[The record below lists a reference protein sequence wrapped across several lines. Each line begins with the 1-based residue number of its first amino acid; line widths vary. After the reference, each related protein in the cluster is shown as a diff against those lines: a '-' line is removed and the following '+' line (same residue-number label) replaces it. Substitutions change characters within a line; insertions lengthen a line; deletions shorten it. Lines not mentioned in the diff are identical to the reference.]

1 MVDEG
6 HIDWEER
13 ELREIFRSILMT
25 TCDIGAITK
34 PWDVS
39 RKVSPTGFY
48 EYTIETV
55 NNANSTYC
63 LIRYYNR
70 RYSKIPKQVSY

>member
-34 PWDVS
+34 PWEVS
-39 RKVSPTGFY
+39 RKVSV
-48 EYTIETV
+48 IEV
-55 NNANSTYC
+55 FMKV
-63 LIRYYNR
+63 LMI
-70 RYSKIPKQVSY
+70 SYLTNGIN

>member
-6 HIDWEER
+6 RIDWDDK

-39 RKVSPTGFY
+39 RKVGIHIYVSDNGLSNHPL
-48 EYTIETV
+48 
-55 NNANSTYC
+55 NK
-63 LIRYYNR
+63 R
-70 RYSKIPKQVSY
+70 RPLQ

>member
-1 MVDEG
+1 MDKNLLFIVSRVRNKWFAMVDEG

-34 PWDVS
+34 PWEVS
-39 RKVSPTGFY
+39 RKVSVIEGFMK
-48 EYTIETV
+48 E
-55 NNANSTYC
+55 
-63 LIRYYNR
+63 LM
-70 RYSKIPKQVSY
+70 VSYLTNGIN